1 MQSSSRCRSRW
12 PLISGA
18 AVAGLAL
25 ANAPLSGQGQK
36 PADQSFAESTEVTA
50 VEVPVQVVRDGEP
63 LRGLAAKDFEVYDGR
78 KKVAITGFEV
88 LDLASPDSTAGGA
101 SAAVPSAL
109 RRHFLLLFDLSF
121 SEPKSIVKARQA
133 ARELVLK
140 SLHPTDLV
148 AVATYSLAN
157 GPQLVLGFTP
167 DRRQVESALETLGLP
182 QLVDRNVDPLRLI
195 AAEAK
200 SDAFGAGTRPG
211 SGGRTDADDRKAGFA
226 EELADLLRNYSKV
239 SDRANRQVMEGA
251 VKGLTRSFAD
261 LARLMSSVH
270 GRKQVIYLSEGFD
283 SALLQGSVSV
293 EDQAKMADQASHGQF
308 DQIESDARYG
318 NTKLTGQMERMLE
331 EFRRADCII
340 QAVDIGGLRAGAE
353 QGAARPPGADVL
365 LEMAH
370 DTGGE
375 LFERFNDLGEAMS
388 RVLHR
393 SSVTYVLSF
402 QPEDLKLDG
411 AYHKLRV
418 ELKNAPR
425 GAKVV
430 ARPGYYAPKPYGKT
444 PSLEKLLFAAERVVG
459 GGAAGGIRMG
469 VLAAPFRVAGDRAY
483 VPVVVEVNGSALMN
497 GSQGTTLPTEI
508 YVYAMDSGG
517 AIRDFFTQ
525 NLGLD
530 LGKVAPALRQSGL
543 KFFGH
548 VDLPA
553 GQYSLRVLVR
563 NSATGAYGVRAVPV
577 AVPAFAQPLPV
588 LLPPFFPEP
597 RGKWLMVREA
607 PRGEQKSAPPYPFM
621 ARQEP
626 YIPASLPSLASGVP
640 AAVSLVGYNLPAGA
654 LKAEARVVAM
664 DGKDLGAGEL
674 KVGER
679 EQGGASGPDRL
690 AATFRP
696 PQGLA
701 PGEYRLVV
709 TLTDGQGAVQ
719 KSDILFEV
727 AAAGAKG

>member
-1 MQSSSRCRSRW
+1 MKATSKHPLRW
-12 PLISGA
+12 PLAIGA
-18 AVAGLAL
+18 AAAGLAL
-25 ANAPLSGQGQK
+25 AIAPLPVRGQK
-36 PADQSFAESTEVTA
+36 APEQSFAESTEVTA

-63 LRGLAAKDFEVYDGR
+63 VRGLTAKDFEVYDGR
-78 KKVAITGFEV
+78 KKVTLTGFEV
-88 LDLASPDSTAGGA
+88 LDLAAADQAGTAAA
-101 SAAVPSAL
+101 SIPSSL

-121 SEPKSIVKARQA
+121 SEPKAIVKARQA
-133 ARELVLK
+133 ARDLVLK
-140 SLHPTDLV
+140 SLHPSDLV
-148 AVATYSLAN
+148 AVATYSLAT
-157 GPQLVLGFTP
+157 GPQLVLGFTT
-167 DRRQVESALETLGLP
+167 DRRQVEAALETLGLP
-182 QLVDRNVDPLRLI
+182 QLIDRNIDPLRLV

-200 SDAFGAGTRPG
+200 AAPSAA
-211 SGGRTDADDRKAGFA
+211 SGRKGDEGRAA
-226 EELADLLRNYSKV
+226 EAEALTDLLSGYSRA
-239 SDRANRQVMEGA
+239 SDRANREVMVA
-251 VKGLTRSFAD
+251 NVKGMTRSFTD
-261 LARLMSSVH
+261 LARLMASVH
-270 GRKQVIYLSEGFD
+270 GRKQVVYLSQGFD
-283 SALLQGSVSV
+283 SALLQGTSNA
-293 EDQAKMADQASHGQF
+293 EEKAQMADQSSHGQSYNI
-308 DQIESDARYG
+308 DSDTLYG
-318 NTKLTGQMERMLE
+318 NTKVTNVMERMLE
-331 EFRRADCII
+331 EFRRADCVI

-353 QGAARPPGADVL
+353 LGASRPQGADVL

-375 LFERFNDLGEAMS
+375 LFERFNDLGVAMGKMLQ
-388 RVLHR
+388 RT
-393 SSVTYVLSF
+393 SVTYVLSF
-402 QPEDLKLDG
+402 QPEDLKRDG
-411 AYHKLRV
+411 SYHKLRV

-425 GAKVV
+425 GAK
-430 ARPGYYAPKPYGKT
+430 AISRSGYYAPKPYGKT
-444 PSLEKLLFAAERVVG
+444 PALEKLLFAADQVVG

-469 VLAAPFRVAGDRAY
+469 VLAAPFRVSGDRAY

-497 GSQGTTLPTEI
+497 GVQGTTLPTEI

-563 NSATGAYGVRAVPV
+563 NSATGAYGVRAVSV

-640 AAVSLVGYNLPAGA
+640 AAVSLVGYHLPAGA

-674 KVGER
+674 EVGER
-679 EQGGASGPDRL
+679 EQGGANGPDRL

-709 TLTDGQGAVQ
+709 TLTDGRGAVQ

>member
-1 MQSSSRCRSRW
+1 MKSTSQRPSRW
-12 PLISGA
+12 PLKIGVA
-18 AVAGLAL
+18 AAGLAL
-25 ANAPLSGQGQK
+25 AIAPPRGQGQK
-36 PADQSFAESTEVTA
+36 TPEQSFAESTEVTV

-63 LRGLAAKDFEVYDGR
+63 LRGLTANDFEVYDGR
-78 KKVAITGFEV
+78 KRVTLTGFEV
-88 LDLASPDSTAGGA
+88 LDLASPGNAAAAA
-101 SAAVPSAL
+101 SAPVPSAL

-133 ARELVLK
+133 ARGLVLK
-140 SLHPTDLV
+140 SLHPSDLV

-167 DRRQVESALETLGLP
+167 DRRQVEAALNTLGLP
-182 QLVDRNVDPLRLI
+182 QLIDRNVDPLRLV

-200 SDAFGAGTRPG
+200 SAAGSAGG
-211 SGGRTDADDRKAGFA
+211 SDKLDTGIKADVAQ
-226 EELADLLRNYSKV
+226 ELAELLRGYSKV

-261 LARLMSSVH
+261 LARLMSSVQ
-270 GRKQVIYLSEGFD
+270 GRKQVVYLSEGFD
-283 SALLQGSVSV
+283 SALLQGTTSV
-293 EDQAKMADQASHGQF
+293 EEQAKMADQASHGQF
-308 DQIESDARYG
+308 DQIESDARFG
-318 NTKLTGQMERMLE
+318 NTKLTSQMDRMLE

-353 QGAARPPGADVL
+353 QGAARPAGADVL

-375 LFERFNDLGEAMS
+375 LFERFNDLGEAMGKMLQ
-388 RVLHR
+388 RT
-393 SSVTYVLSF
+393 SVTYVLSF
-402 QPEDLKLDG
+402 HPEELKRDG
-411 AYHKLRV
+411 SYHKLRV

-425 GAKVV
+425 GAKAI

-444 PSLEKLLFAAERVVG
+444 PALEKLLFAADEVVG
-459 GGAAGGIRMG
+459 GGAAGSIHMG
-469 VLAAPFRVAGDRAY
+469 VLAAPFRVSGDRAY

-497 GSQGTTLPTEI
+497 GVQGTTLPTEI

-563 NSATGAYGVRAVPV
+563 NSATGSYGVRSVSV
-577 AVPAFAQPLPV
+577 AVPAFGQPLPV
-588 LLPPFFPEP
+588 LLPPLFPEAP
-597 RGKWLMVREA
+597 GKWLMVREA
-607 PRGEQKSAPPYPFM
+607 PRGEQKSSPPYPFM
-621 ARQEP
+621 ARDKP
-626 YIPASLPSLASGVP
+626 YIPASMPSLASGVA
-640 AAVSLVGYNLPAGA
+640 AAVSLVGYHLPAGA
-654 LKAEARVVAM
+654 LKAEARVMAM
-664 DGKDLGAGEL
+664 DGRDLGTGEL

-679 EQGGASGPDRL
+679 EEGGSNGPDRL
-690 AATFRP
+690 TATFRP

-701 PGEYRLVV
+701 PGQYKLVV

-727 AAAGAKG
+727 AAAGQGAKG